1 MLIVRDL
8 EVRAGARLLLS
19 PTSFAVS
26 IGASCLLSL
35 LPTRQLSTP
44 ARLALGTVVL
54 AAFVAGFWSL
64 ARAFT
69 HA

>member
-1 MLIVRDL
+1 MSFQWI
-8 EVRAGARLLLS
+8 A

-35 LPTRQLSTP
+35 PPTRQLSTP
-44 ARLALGTVVL
+44 VRLALGTAVL
-54 AAFVAGFWSL
+54 AAFVAGFWLL
-64 ARAFT
+64 ARGFT